1 MLSSAASGKPGGIF
15 FTPTARTSGTHAE
28 AYRPRPLRELAAEIL
43 AASSSPIQ
51 VLFLNDAN
59 PVFGTPPA
67 WRVKKL
73 LRRIPYIVSFGSFLD
88 ETSILADLILPDH
101 SFLESWVDDVPEA
114 GTQMSVASVA
124 PPVMRPLHQTRSMP
138 DVLLEI
144 GQRLQRPLS
153 LPWKNYEEMLQ
164 ERPLPALPEKVTN
177 RVGRRFRSRAAGGA
191 KLRCTRRRRR
201 GLPARNSTSIS
212 RSAVRRDGRGL
223 SIPLPSLCFAGVP

>member
-1 MLSSAASGKPGGIF
+1 MGATEDTGA
-15 FTPTARTSGTHAE
+15 
-28 AYRPRPLRELAAEIL
+28 RPLRDVAAEIL
-43 AASSSPIQ
+43 SASSSPIQ

-67 WRVKKL
+67 WRVEEA

-144 GQRLQRPLS
+144 SQRLQRPLS
-153 LPWKNYEEMLQ
+153 LQWNTYEEMLEAAFADLPGKSMTGGKPIQ
-164 ERPLPALPEKVTN
+164 EQGGWWSETPMRQARARASSSQLDAIN
-177 RVGRRFRSRAAGGA
+177 RSSV
-191 KLRCTRRRRR
+191 
-201 GLPARNSTSIS
+201 
-212 RSAVRRDGRGL
+212 
-223 SIPLPSLCFAGVP
+223 